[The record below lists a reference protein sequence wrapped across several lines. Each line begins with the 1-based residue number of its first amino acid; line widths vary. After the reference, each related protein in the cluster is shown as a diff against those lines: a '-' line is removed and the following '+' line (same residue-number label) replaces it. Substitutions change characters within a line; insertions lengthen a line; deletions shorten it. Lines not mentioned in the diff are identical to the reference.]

1 MPKVDR
7 YVCTYVRGRRC
18 VVPRW
23 VYNEWTGEGLRQ
35 LIHDF
40 GLERNY
46 ANPVEEEAMRNI
58 NRFSYALRRFY
69 LSHDG
74 IRRNLNHFERIVL
87 QAERTV
93 LLKTPWLRGSD
104 LYVQMCRELHQRGIK
119 DLLPRQLQGILL
131 DITQKLIDLQA
142 ISDQKNGFDA
152 EIEKWRDA
160 AQALLDEEV
169 ATTT

>member
-1 MPKVDR
+1 MPQVER
-7 YVCTYVRGRRC
+7 YVCTYVRGRKC
-18 VVPRW
+18 IVPRW
-23 VYNEWTGEGLRQ
+23 VYKEWTEGGLRQ

-74 IRRNLNHFERIVL
+74 IRKNLTHFERQIL
-87 QAERTV
+87 QSERTV

-104 LYVQMCRELHQRGIK
+104 LYVEICRELHKRGLK
-119 DLLPRQLQGILL
+119 DLLPRQIQGILL

-142 ISDQKNGFDA
+142 ISDARRGIEA
-152 EIEKWRDA
+152 EMEAWYEA
-160 AQALLDEEV
+160 AQALLDEEIAE
-169 ATTT
+169 AT